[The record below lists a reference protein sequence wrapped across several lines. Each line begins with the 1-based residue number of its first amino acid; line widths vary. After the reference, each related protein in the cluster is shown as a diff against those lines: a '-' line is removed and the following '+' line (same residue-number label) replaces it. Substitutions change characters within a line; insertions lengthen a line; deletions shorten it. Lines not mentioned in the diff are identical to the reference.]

1 MWDKFIVTEPKVSLN
16 CFVSFLS
23 LAFPSKCLADDLIV
37 LNAFLPTL
45 QWPPMC
51 KRPLSPLS
59 LCSCILLTFLFF
71 SCSYP
76 PFSQKSRKTLLTC
89 RSEFVSFLQNAL
101 YFRWTLEWSLHPLSA
116 ASHTGPGHI
125 GLSSSEPNDGRCHYK
140 LFYLCMN
147 NSSNKMNS
155 LQSRPLLWLFLCLEC
170 FLLELL
176 PGLNF
181 NGFSSKRPFLN
192 TPSKGL
198 IAHSIPSPSFH
209 SLGGFCHC
217 SFLRALCIIS
227 FLPSPECWLYKA
239 RNTSLT
245 VSPPSKRQSWT

>member
-16 CFVSFLS
+16 CFASLLS

-59 LCSCILLTFLFF
+59 LCSCLLLTFLFF

-76 PFSQKSRKTLLTC
+76 PFPQKSRKTLLTC
-89 RSEFVSFLQNAL
+89 RSEFVSFLQNTL
-101 YFRWTLEWSLHPLSA
+101 YFRWTLGWSLHPLSA

-140 LFYLCMN
+140 LFYYAWIIPQIRWTHCNQGLC
-147 NSSNKMNS
+147 
-155 LQSRPLLWLFLCLEC
+155 C
-170 FLLELL
+170 
-176 PGLNF
+176 
-181 NGFSSKRPFLN
+181 GFSSAWNVSCWNFCLASTSMASLQR
-192 TPSKGL
+192 GL
-198 IAHSIPSPSFH
+198 
-209 SLGGFCHC
+209 
-217 SFLRALCIIS
+217 
-227 FLPSPECWLYKA
+227 
-239 RNTSLT
+239 
-245 VSPPSKRQSWT
+245 SWTPHPKG